1 MDNVIITLVVALVLF
16 LVFLVIV
23 GYVSSKKT
31 KSTADF
37 ALAGRNMGPLIV
49 AATIIATYGSASSF
63 LGNPGL
69 AYEYGW
75 PMAWI
80 WVGCLIGI
88 VIPILFLGPRMR
100 MISVRLNTLTVPD
113 FLGEIYESRV
123 LQLIMSLGVLI
134 FYTPMM
140 VAQFKGVGVLFST
153 FFGTSFDW
161 PIIVLGA
168 VLIFFS
174 SKGGFVT
181 VAWTD
186 AVQSIFMG
194 ALMIFI
200 VPASIYMVGGWS
212 AMNERLTAI
221 DSTLT
226 GIFDPVMYTPIT
238 VIFMLI
244 YYSLWQ
250 IGQPYMSIRLFALK
264 DVSSFRRVVIYVII
278 FTVIISGGMWAGYA
292 GRILFPNLEQAD
304 AVLPLFVSTYFPTY
318 IGALVVI
325 GVLSAVLTTVSSI
338 LHSVGT
344 TVGYDLIQKCFNV
357 KLSDKQSLRISQI
370 STLIIGG
377 IAIVGSLVQ
386 TPEFLS
392 ILVYGALGGMGSL
405 AVGPVMMAVFDKKAT
420 KEGAIVSSLIGVA
433 SFTVLILNYNVWVA
447 GSVGMVISIIG
458 TYVISRFFGSPSG
471 KLKMI
476 HKDFHD
482 VKKKVV

>member
-1 MDNVIITLVVALVLF
+1 MDNTMITIIVSLSLF
-16 LVFLVIV
+16 LVFLLIV

-37 ALAGRNMGPLIV
+37 ALASRNMGPLIV

-75 PMAWI
+75 SMTWI

-88 VIPILFLGPRMR
+88 VIPILFFGPRMR

-113 FLGEIYESRV
+113 FLGEIYESRF
-123 LQLIMSLGVLI
+123 LQLIMSLGILI

-140 VAQFKGVGVLFST
+140 VAQFKGVGVLFSA

-168 VLIFFS
+168 VLIIFS

-186 AVQSIFMG
+186 AAQSIFM
-194 ALMIFI
+194 AVLMIFI
-200 VPASIYMVGGWS
+200 VPASIYMVGGWG
-212 AMNERLTAI
+212 AMNERLTTI

-226 GIFDPVMYTPIT
+226 GIFDPVMFTPIT

-250 IGQPYMSIRLFALK
+250 IGQPYMSIRLFALN
-264 DVSSFRRVVIYVII
+264 DVKSFRKVVIYVIL

-292 GRILFPNLEQAD
+292 GRILFPNLDQAD
-304 AVLPLFVSTYFPTY
+304 AVLPVFVSTYFPTY

-344 TVGYDLIQKCFNV
+344 TVGYDLIQKCFGM
-357 KLSDKQSLRISQI
+357 KLTDRQSLRISQI
-370 STLIIGG
+370 STLIIGS
-377 IAIVGSLVQ
+377 IAIVGSLVR

-405 AVGPVMMAVFDKKAT
+405 VVGPIIMAVFDKKAT
-420 KEGAIVSSLIGVA
+420 KEGAIVASLLGVVA
-433 SFTVLILNYNVWVA
+433 FSILLLNSNVWIA
-447 GSVGMVISIIG
+447 GSIGMVISIIG
-458 TYVISRFFGSPSG
+458 TYVFSRIFGSPSR

-476 HKDFHD
+476 HENFNTAE
-482 VKKKVV
+482 KKAI